1 MLMTVAKLSELTKV
15 SPDTIRYYVRVGL
28 LSPGRQKQNNYQQF
42 DSQDANRLKFIHDAK
57 QLGFSLK
64 EIRQIIEQSDFG
76 NSPCPIVRDI
86 IQNRILENRRKLDE
100 LHALQDRMETA
111 LQQWKHMPDGVPDG
125 HCICHLIESTAQK

>member
-1 MLMTVAKLSELTKV
+1 MMTVAKLSKQTRV

-28 LSPGRQKQNNYQQF
+28 LSPSRQKDNNYQQF
-42 DSQDANRLKFIHDAK
+42 DSQDAQRLKFIHDAK

-64 EIRQIIEQSDFG
+64 EIRQIIEQSDTG

-100 LHALQDRMETA
+100 LHALQNRMESA
-111 LQQWKHMPDGVPDG
+111 LQQWSDLPDGIPDG
-125 HCICHLIESTAQK
+125 HCICHLIESTSHG

>member
-1 MLMTVAKLSELTKV
+1 MMTVAKLAQQTRV

-28 LSPGRQKQNNYQQF
+28 LTPGRRKENNYQLF

-64 EIRQIIEQSDFG
+64 EIRQIIEQSDSG

-86 IQNRILENRRKLDE
+86 IQNRIIENRRKLDE
-100 LHALQDRMETA
+100 LHALQDRMESA
-111 LQQWKHMPDGVPDG
+111 LQQWNDMPDGIPDG
-125 HCICHLIESTAQK
+125 HCICHLIEFTSHE